1 MTTETTQLN
10 FSQINKTFGKRQ
22 ILNNTDLTLE
32 TGECVL
38 LTGKNGTGKTTLMRI
53 LAGLEK
59 PDKPDSCRIEVR
71 QGETSQHY
79 TWKKYRSTLQ
89 SRVMYLHQH
98 PFMFSGN
105 VWLNLDFALPVNL
118 QRAERCA
125 RIKAIAEWAGL
136 DDIINV
142 NAKNLSGGEC
152 QRVAIARARL
162 RNPQALLLDE
172 PTANMDSEAR
182 SKTLE
187 MLQQLREENIA
198 VLLATH
204 DPALFEQAAS
214 RFLHLEKQQ
223 ITTTSS
229 VTTARVTATT

>member
-1 MTTETTQLN
+1 MPHTTIAFTQLN
-10 FSQINKTFGKRQ
+10 KRFGKRQ
-22 ILNNTDLTLE
+22 ILDNTSLTLE

-59 PDKPDSCRIEVR
+59 PDSCQIQLSNQHGTQNYRW
-71 QGETSQHY
+71 SQF
-79 TWKKYRSTLQ
+79 RSTLQ
-89 SRVMYLHQH
+89 SRIMYLHQH
-98 PFMFSGN
+98 PFMFSGT
-105 VWLNLDFALPVNL
+105 VRMNLDFALPRRMHKN
-118 QRAERCA
+118 ERNIH
-125 RIKAIAEWAGL
+125 IKEIAEWAGL
-136 DDIINV
+136 DDIIES
-142 NAKNLSGGEC
+142 NAKSLSGGEC

-182 SKTLE
+182 SKTLD

-198 VLLATH
+198 VLVATH
-204 DPALFEQAAS
+204 DPGLFENAAS

-223 ITTTSS
+223 IISNP
-229 VTTARVTATT
+229 TAHPIPVSAAA

>member
-1 MTTETTQLN
+1 MHEATTQIN
-10 FSQINKTFGKRQ
+10 FTQLSKRFGKRQ
-22 ILNNTDLTLE
+22 ILNNTNLTLE

-59 PDKPDSCRIEVR
+59 PDSCQIQLSNQHGTQNYRW
-71 QGETSQHY
+71 SQF
-79 TWKKYRSTLQ
+79 RNTLQ
-89 SRVMYLHQH
+89 SRIMYLHQQ
-98 PFMFSGN
+98 PFMFSGTVKKN
-105 VWLNLDFALPVNL
+105 LNFALPPIMAK
-118 QRAERCA
+118 AER
-125 RIKAIAEWAGL
+125 REQIHQIAEWAGL
-136 DDIINV
+136 GDILES
-142 NAKNLSGGEC
+142 NAKSLSGGEC

-172 PTANMDSEAR
+172 PTANMDSDAR

-198 VLLATH
+198 LLLATH
-204 DPALFEQAAS
+204 DPALFENAAS

-223 ITTTSS
+223 ITTTPAAYPTS
-229 VTTARVTATT
+229 VSAAA

>member
-1 MTTETTQLN
+1 MTNTQIIFSHLN
-10 FSQINKTFGKRQ
+10 KHFGKRR
-22 ILNNTDLTLE
+22 ILDNTSLTLE

-53 LAGLEK
+53 IAGLEK
-59 PDKPDSCRIEVR
+59 PDSCQIQLHNQSGTQTYR
-71 QGETSQHY
+71 
-79 TWKKYRSTLQ
+79 WKQFRSTLQ
-89 SRVMYLHQH
+89 SRIMYLHQH
-98 PFMFSGN
+98 PFMFSGS
-105 VWLNLDFALPVNL
+105 VRRNLDFALPRSMPKN
-118 QRAERCA
+118 ERHS
-125 RIKAIAEWAGL
+125 RIKEIAEWAGL
-136 DDIINV
+136 NDIIES
-142 NAKNLSGGEC
+142 NAKSLSGGEC

-198 VLLATH
+198 LLVASH
-204 DPALFEQAAS
+204 DPGLFENAAS

-223 ITTTSS
+223 IITTS
-229 VTTARVTATT
+229 TAHPIPVSAAA